1 MASATVPARIH
12 LLLCCE
18 TTTDAALG
26 IGIRGKLQYNGYLT
40 VIQGKFCMHSLLL
53 PLLAMVAYAV
63 AAGTVLNRLFHPAGP
78 ALKLTFSAACLGL
91 VLHAIHLSSALFT
104 AEGQNFSLLNV
115 SSLVSWL
122 ITMAV
127 TLTALRSPLILLLPV
142 VYGVAALL
150 QLGVLVLP
158 QGTQLVK
165 IDQSPMLLLHILV
178 AFIAYVILILA
189 TLYSVQV
196 SYISYKLKHKA
207 LSMTSQ
213 LPPLMQAELLQFR
226 LLLIGTLLLGI
237 TLLSGALFTGD
248 WFAKHNLHK
257 NVLSL
262 LAFGVFAML
271 SWGHARL
278 GWRGKTAIS
287 LTLLG
292 SILLTLAYFG
302 SRFVREVLLNG
313 GF

>member
-1 MASATVPARIH
+1 
-12 LLLCCE
+12 
-18 TTTDAALG
+18 
-26 IGIRGKLQYNGYLT
+26 
-40 VIQGKFCMHSLLL
+40 MHSLLL
-53 PLLAMVAYAV
+53 PLFAMLAYAL
-63 AAGTVLNRLFHPAGP
+63 AAGTILSRLFHPAGP

-91 VLHAIHLSSALFT
+91 ALHAISLSAALFT
-104 AEGQNFSLLNV
+104 SDGQNFSLLNV

-127 TLTALRSPLILLLPV
+127 TLTALRSPLVLLLPV
-142 VYGVAALL
+142 VYGCAALV
-150 QLGVLVLP
+150 QLAVLLLP
-158 QGTQLVK
+158 QGTQLLQ
-165 IDQSPMLLLHILV
+165 IDQNPLLLLHILV

-213 LPPLMQAELLQFR
+213 LPPLMQAEVLQFR
-226 LLLIGTLLLGI
+226 LLLIGTVLLGI
-237 TLLSGALFTGD
+237 TLLSGALFTSD
-248 WFAKHNLHK
+248 WLGKQNLHK

-262 LAFGVFAML
+262 LAFVLFALL

-287 LTLLG
+287 LTLVASL
-292 SILLTLAYFG
+292 LLTLAYFG
-302 SRFVREVLLNG
+302 SRFVREVLLSG